1 MKKMKK
7 KNGKKEIENVKKKR
21 RKESRGQDKRKK
33 INTNTKKHQINNK
46 KIINKINFM
55 TKNTRLCPEDWLSGF
70 NQYKKVIIGFNDF
83 FDSTDFSGVSE
94 RGVS

>member
-55 TKNTRLCPEDWLSGF
+55 TKNTRLCPEDWLSDF

>member
-1 MKKMKK
+1 
-7 KNGKKEIENVKKKR
+7 
-21 RKESRGQDKRKK
+21 
-33 INTNTKKHQINNK
+33 
-46 KIINKINFM
+46 M

>member
-33 INTNTKKHQINNK
+33 INTNTKK
-46 KIINKINFM
+46 
-55 TKNTRLCPEDWLSGF
+55 TS
-70 NQYKKVIIGFNDF
+70 NQ
-83 FDSTDFSGVSE
+83 
-94 RGVS
+94 